1 MDIFTEPFLMKSDT
15 TANYK
20 TKSFFFFKNKM
31 ILLNP
36 IIIFFLSSFLIGY
49 FPDLMISSSSRRAFK
64 KFVDASFQ
72 LLEFDPFLQNT
83 GGIGVVTSPQLA
95 FHLQLDASRPVR
107 QSDVPVVQPHYFNLF
122 SKCVKLAHGLT
133 FKKTKHYF

>member
-1 MDIFTEPFLMKSDT
+1 MSFRIPKIRQIFKHFYGYFHRAISDEEWH
-15 TANYK
+15 NCQLQNQII
-20 TKSFFFFKNKM
+20 FFFKNKM

-36 IIIFFLSSFLIGY
+36 IIIFCLSSFLIGY

-107 QSDVPVVQPHYFNLF
+107 
-122 SKCVKLAHGLT
+122 
-133 FKKTKHYF
+133 

>member
-20 TKSFFFFKNKM
+20 TKSFFLNDSSQSNHYFFS
-31 ILLNP
+31 
-36 IIIFFLSSFLIGY
+36 SSFLIGY

-107 QSDVPVVQPHYFNLF
+107 
-122 SKCVKLAHGLT
+122 
-133 FKKTKHYF
+133 

>member
-1 MDIFTEPFLMKSDT
+1 MKRRTKTNTWVFVFQKYGKFLSISMDIFIEPFLMKSDT

-20 TKSFFFFKNKM
+20 TKSFFFSKIKW
-31 ILLNP
+31 
-36 IIIFFLSSFLIGY
+36 FFSIQSLFFSSSFLIGY

-107 QSDVPVVQPHYFNLF
+107 
-122 SKCVKLAHGLT
+122 
-133 FKKTKHYF
+133 

>member
-1 MDIFTEPFLMKSDT
+1 MHQHRLA
-15 TANYK
+15 ANGFSS
-20 TKSFFFFKNKM
+20 TF
-31 ILLNP
+31 LLNIVHMTSQLKP
-36 IIIFFLSSFLIGY
+36 NHFSEKIILIIFFLFLIGY

-107 QSDVPVVQPHYFNLF
+107 
-122 SKCVKLAHGLT
+122 
-133 FKKTKHYF
+133 

>member
-1 MDIFTEPFLMKSDT
+1 MKRRTKTDTWVFVFQKYGKFLSISMDIFIEPFLMKSDT
-15 TANYK
+15 TAKNK
-20 TKSFFFFKNKM
+20 TKSFFFKNKM

-107 QSDVPVVQPHYFNLF
+107 
-122 SKCVKLAHGLT
+122 
-133 FKKTKHYF
+133 

>member
-1 MDIFTEPFLMKSDT
+1 MKSDT
-15 TANYK
+15 TANHK
-20 TKSFFFFKNKM
+20 TKSFFFSKKKNDSSQS
-31 ILLNP
+31 NHY
-36 IIIFFLSSFLIGY
+36 FFFSSSFLIGY

-107 QSDVPVVQPHYFNLF
+107 
-122 SKCVKLAHGLT
+122 
-133 FKKTKHYF
+133 